1 MFSLGFVKRTSTA
14 WCNKKQLAWMD
25 DITGVSGIA
34 NTFTET
40 DASNKSK
47 TSKYEFQFR
56 LNYKNIQFVP
66 SYIEF
71 GADSQFAIEFIQAN
85 GRDVMSL
92 VPTIKNGKQVILN
105 KEISASSQYDAY
117 TANVI
122 IVPKNT
128 YLQITYRISSSIQ
141 GSQALSDANPTSL
154 SVLIHIYK

>member
-1 MFSLGFVKRTSTA
+1 
-14 WCNKKQLAWMD
+14 MD
-25 DITGVSGIA
+25 DITGISGIA
-34 NTFTET
+34 NAFTET

-71 GADSQFAIEFIQAN
+71 GADSQFVIEFIQAT
-85 GRDVMSL
+85 GRDSLSL
-92 VPTIKNGKQVILN
+92 VPKIENGKQVILN
-105 KEISASSQYDAY
+105 KEIYASSNYDAY
-117 TANVI
+117 TASVI
-122 IVPKNT
+122 ITPKNA

-141 GSQALSDANPTSL
+141 GSQAISDANPVSL